1 MAFQWM
7 VFVPENPL
15 DSRLDFSKLEYRLD
29 LLINALKAVSDDKVK
44 RAILREMQ
52 ALLAHADRDL

>member
-15 DSRLDFSKLEYRLD
+15 ESRSDFSKLEHRLE
-29 LLINALKAVSDDKVK
+29 LLINTLKAVSDDRVK

-52 ALLAHADRDL
+52 VLLAHAEQDL